1 METNQNILG
10 SAIDQ
15 LKTMKTTDILVTA
28 LEAIQSELEDLK
40 QEIRD

>member
-10 SAIDQ
+10 DAIDQ
-15 LKTMKTTDILVTA
+15 LKTMKTTDILVAA